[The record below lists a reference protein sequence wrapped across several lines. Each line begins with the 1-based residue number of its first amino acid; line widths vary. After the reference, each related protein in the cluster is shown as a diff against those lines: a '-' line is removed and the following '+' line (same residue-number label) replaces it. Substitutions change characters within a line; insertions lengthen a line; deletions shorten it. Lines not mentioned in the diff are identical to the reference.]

1 MKLVPRL
8 PTKDKVA
15 DNVFLMLRT
24 SDPAKESVAG
34 NTFCGCLTSAPAKL
48 KVAVKARRNDLL
60 GARFPT
66 NDSVAENPESRSF
79 LVSDPAKDSVAVNP
93 ESRSFLVTAPLKVCV
108 AANAFNGSL
117 DAAPANDS
125 VAVKARRKDLLGARL
140 PTNDSVAVNVV
151 LVSRLVSAPVKDN
164 AAVNP
169 ESRSFLVSAPV
180 KVCVAARLFCGSL
193 ANAPAKDKVAVNARK
208 NNLVADRAPT
218 NDSPAVNECVIRFV
232 IAPENERPADSVLP
246 VLRLIAAAVDNVAVS
261 DLVNSVPP
269 PPGM

>member
-79 LVSDPAKDSVAVNP
+79 LVS
-93 ESRSFLVTAPLKVCV
+93 
-108 AANAFNGSL
+108 
-117 DAAPANDS
+117 APA
-125 VAVKARRKDLLGARL
+125 
-140 PTNDSVAVNVV
+140 
-151 LVSRLVSAPVKDN
+151 
-164 AAVNP
+164 
-169 ESRSFLVSAPV
+169 
-180 KVCVAARLFCGSL
+180 KVCVAARLLCGSL
-193 ANAPAKDKVAVNARK
+193 ANAPAKDKVAVNARTS
-208 NNLVADRAPT
+208 NLVGDGAPT
-218 NDSPAVNECVIRFV
+218 ND
-232 IAPENERPADSVLP
+232 
-246 VLRLIAAAVDNVAVS
+246 
-261 DLVNSVPP
+261 
-269 PPGM
+269 